1 MNWLEALISKRGR
14 RAPVD
19 PAGVVDLEYFIWL
32 FSRDKERNFNVWSAV
47 HKKTNLARLWK
58 MHCNTLAT
66 LILYSFATI
75 RPSISVAC
83 FSIFNYF
90 FSFNINWLAY
100 TCLHCTW
107 QPRIS
112 CLYADSLADTAENG
126 AFNAA
131 SCSRLECDGTHI
143 LSITDWSTR
152 RARTQCPRLRAD
164 VGDPLFAVECAK
176 KRTALFDP
184 FSERFRL
191 QSESPKSVRNCKL
204 AQSFLNPNALIWS
217 NQYVVISDTVILFMI
232 IFQRTHSDWITFFV
246 DVSCGSFGAGTCTLL
261 KTISR
266 KCRRL
271 WESRG
276 KRSWDDRAYHVVL
289 GFSLLDSEHCK
300 AR

>member
-1 MNWLEALISKRGR
+1 
-14 RAPVD
+14 
-19 PAGVVDLEYFIWL
+19 
-32 FSRDKERNFNVWSAV
+32 
-47 HKKTNLARLWK
+47 

-143 LSITDWSTR
+143 LSMTDWSTR

-176 KRTALFDP
+176 KELLFSIH
-184 FSERFRL
+184 F
-191 QSESPKSVRNCKL
+191 QNV
-204 AQSFLNPNALIWS
+204 
-217 NQYVVISDTVILFMI
+217 SD
-232 IFQRTHSDWITFFV
+232 
-246 DVSCGSFGAGTCTLL
+246 
-261 KTISR
+261 
-266 KCRRL
+266 
-271 WESRG
+271 
-276 KRSWDDRAYHVVL
+276 
-289 GFSLLDSEHCK
+289 CK
-300 AR
+300 ADHRNPFVIVNLLNLSSTQVH